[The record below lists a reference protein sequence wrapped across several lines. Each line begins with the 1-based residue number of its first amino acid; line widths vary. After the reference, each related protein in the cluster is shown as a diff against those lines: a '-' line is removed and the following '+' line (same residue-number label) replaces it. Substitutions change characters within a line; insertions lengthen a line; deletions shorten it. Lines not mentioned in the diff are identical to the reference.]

1 MNLYIRIRTL
11 NSFRAKIINVYTVL
25 SIAPKTY
32 TENTHYKD
40 THKSNRCVGIY
51 FRTGDAELIALASPL

>member
-11 NSFRAKIINVYTVL
+11 NSFRAKIIKVF